1 MARKIFRYLTQK
13 TFLSMQNSNQS
24 KKPNAISV
32 VIQILIA
39 ILNALAS
46 MFGSTAKVIGL
57 TLGK

>member
-1 MARKIFRYLTQK
+1 
-13 TFLSMQNSNQS
+13 MQNSNQS